1 MTRRKTGLS
10 GTNGKRSLGLIAVML
25 LVGLLL
31 AALTTAPAG
40 AGGSSATAAKKKK
53 KTCPA
58 GTQKVTVKKHGK
70 KKKRCV
76 AIPVTPAPVATA
88 AAKLTIDQASFAYPD
103 TQHHTGPCSTPPCP
117 IHAFTVTNSGGS
129 ASGVPVASITELTQP
144 VTGGGAHDPAFVVS
158 ANTCTAALPPAG
170 TCTVTVQFIPPSNAG
185 DMNYTSVLHV
195 TAATG
200 GDAQSALSGHAL

>member
-1 MTRRKTGLS
+1 MTRRKARLS

-76 AIPVTPAPVATA
+76 PIPVTPAAPAA
-88 AAKLTIDQASFAYPD
+88 PAAKLTINQASFDFPD
-103 TQHHTGPCSTPPCP
+103 AEHGQAPCSTVDCPP
-117 IHAFTVTNSGGS
+117 HAFTVTNTGGS
-129 ASGVPVASITELTQP
+129 ASGVPVTSIA
-144 VTGGGAHDPAFVVS
+144 VVHDPEIPAGPAAFITS
-158 ANTCTAALPPAG
+158 SNTCTAALPPG
-170 TCTVTVQFIPPSNAG
+170 GSCTVSVQFVPNSNAG
-185 DMNYTSVLHV
+185 DEEYASVLHV
-195 TAATG
+195 VATPG
-200 GDAQSALSGHAL
+200 GDAQSALSGTAN

>member
-76 AIPVTPAPVATA
+76 PIPVTPAPVATA
-88 AAKLTIDQASFAYPD
+88 PAARLTIDQANFAFTD
-103 TQHHTGPCSTPPCP
+103 TQHHTGACTTAACP
-117 IHAFTVTNSGGS
+117 VRAFTVTNSGGS
-129 ASGVPVASITELTQP
+129 ASGVPVASITEVTQP
-144 VTGGGAHDPAFVVS
+144 VIGVHDPGYFIT

-170 TCTVTVQFIPPSNAG
+170 SCSVTVQFIPPSNAG
-185 DMNYTSVLHV
+185 DGNYTSVLHV

>member
-1 MTRRKTGLS
+1 MTRRKARLS

-70 KKKRCV
+70 KKKKCV
-76 AIPVTPAPVATA
+76 PIPVTPAPTPAGTAT
-88 AAKLTIDQASFAYPD
+88 LTISPTSFTYPNV
-103 TQHHTGPCSTPPCP
+103 QHGTCSAPPDADCTVK
-117 IHAFTVTNSGGS
+117 AFTVTNTGTG
-129 ASGVPVASITELTQP
+129 ASGVPATSIVEVNNP
-144 VTGGGAHDPAFVVS
+144 IPGDHPGFVIS
-158 ANTCTAALPPAG
+158 SNTCTAAVPPG
-170 TCTVTVQFIPPSNAG
+170 GSCTVSAYFKPTSNAIG
-185 DMNYTSVLHV
+185 QPYTSVLLV
-195 TAATG
+195 TASSGGNATASLTG
-200 GDAQSALSGHAL
+200 TAN